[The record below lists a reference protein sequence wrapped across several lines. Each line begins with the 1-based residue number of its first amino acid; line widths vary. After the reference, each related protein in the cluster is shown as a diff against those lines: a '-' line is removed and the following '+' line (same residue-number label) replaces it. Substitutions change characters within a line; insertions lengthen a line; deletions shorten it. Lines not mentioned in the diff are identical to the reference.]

1 MRLYYRV
8 YVDVIMLMR
17 LYYRVYVDASIVDAF
32 VLPGLCRCEYS

>member
-17 LYYRVYVDASIVDAF
+17 LYFCLYVEVSIVDAF
-32 VLPGLCRCEYS
+32 VLPSLC